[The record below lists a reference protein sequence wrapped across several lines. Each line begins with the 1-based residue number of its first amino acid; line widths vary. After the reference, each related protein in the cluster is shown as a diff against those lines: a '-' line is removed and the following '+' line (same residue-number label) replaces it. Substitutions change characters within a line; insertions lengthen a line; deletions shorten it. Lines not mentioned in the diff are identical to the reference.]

1 LRTNSTPNIDRT
13 GAIARRAIAAAAIA
27 IALSLNAC
35 ATQRGVNIPLSQAH
49 DLSVFLSQRDNVVH
63 SMQTA
68 AVMEYAG
75 GGQHFKARENL
86 IVQRPASMRVEV
98 MSAAGVVLVVAAD
111 GGQLAVFDPAK
122 DTLMHGA
129 ASSATLERYARIPM
143 TPDAATRLLLGLSP
157 DTAML
162 ASPPNSMTVNGD
174 SKMLTYHQPGGV
186 VDELGFNGDERLEM
200 VRETF
205 PDGRIG
211 YEVHYSDYRD
221 AGGGIMFPAQVDAK
235 FPRTGAT
242 VKFHFE
248 NPSINQ
254 DVPDSTFVLLPGPG
268 TRKLTIGM
276 RSATTSSARG

>member
-1 LRTNSTPNIDRT
+1 M
-13 GAIARRAIAAAAIA
+13 GAIARRAIASATIA
-27 IALSLNAC
+27 LALSLSAC
-35 ATQRGVNIPLSQAH
+35 ATQPSVNIPLSQAH
-49 DLSVFLSQRDNVVH
+49 DLSVFLSQRDNAVH

-98 MSAAGVVLVVAAD
+98 MSAAGVALVVAAD
-111 GGQLAVFDPAK
+111 GGQLAVFDLGK
-122 DTLMHGA
+122 NTLMRGA
-129 ASSATLERYARIPM
+129 ASAATLERYARIPM
-143 TPDAATRLLLGLSP
+143 TSDAATRLLLGLSP

-162 ASPPNSMTVNGD
+162 AMPPNSMTVNGD
-174 SKMLTYHQPGGV
+174 GKILTYHQPGGV

-205 PDGRIG
+205 ADGRIG

-254 DVPDSTFVLLPGPG
+254 DVPDSTFVLLPGPE

-276 RSATTSSARG
+276 RSADASSAQG

>member
-1 LRTNSTPNIDRT
+1 MASATIT
-13 GAIARRAIAAAAIA
+13 
-27 IALSLNAC
+27 IALSLSAC
-35 ATQRGVNIPLSQAH
+35 ATQRAVNIPLSQAH
-49 DLSVFLSQRDNVVH
+49 DLAVSLSQRDNAVH
-63 SMQTA
+63 SMQAA
-68 AVMEYAG
+68 AVMEYTG

-98 MSAAGVVLVVAAD
+98 MSAAGVVLVLAAD
-111 GGQLAVFDPAK
+111 GGQLAVFDPGK
-122 DTLMHGA
+122 NTLLHGA
-129 ASSATLERYARIPM
+129 ASAATLERYARIPM
-143 TPDAATRLLLGLSP
+143 TPDAAVRLLLGLSP

-162 ASPPNSMTVNGD
+162 ALPPNSMTVNGD
-174 SKMLTYHQPGGV
+174 GKILTYHQPGGV

-200 VRETF
+200 VRETLA
-205 PDGRIG
+205 DGRIG

-221 AGGGIMFPAQVDAK
+221 AGGGIMFPMQVDAN

-254 DVPDSTFVLLPGPG
+254 DVPDSTFVLLPGPE

-276 RSATTSSARG
+276 GSAATSDARG

>member
-1 LRTNSTPNIDRT
+1 M
-13 GAIARRAIAAAAIA
+13 AAATIA
-27 IALSLNAC
+27 IALSVSAC
-35 ATQRGVNIPLSQAH
+35 ATRQAVNIPLAQAH
-49 DLSVFLSQRDNVVH
+49 DLSVFLSQRDNAVH
-63 SMQTA
+63 SMQSA
-68 AVMEYAG
+68 AVMEYTG

-111 GGQLAVFDPAK
+111 GGRLAVFDPGK
-122 DTLMHGA
+122 NTLLHGA
-129 ASSATLERYARIPM
+129 ASAATLERYARIPM
-143 TPDAATRLLLGLSP
+143 TPDAAARLLLGLSP
-157 DTAML
+157 DTAIL
-162 ASPPNSMTVNGD
+162 ASPPNSMTVTGEG
-174 SKMLTYHQPGGV
+174 KILTYDQPGGV
-186 VDELGFNGDERLEM
+186 IDELGFNGNERLEM
-200 VRETF
+200 VRETLA
-205 PDGRIG
+205 DGRVG

-221 AGGGIMFPAQVDAK
+221 AGGGIMFPGQVNAN

-276 RSATTSSARG
+276 GSAATSNVRG